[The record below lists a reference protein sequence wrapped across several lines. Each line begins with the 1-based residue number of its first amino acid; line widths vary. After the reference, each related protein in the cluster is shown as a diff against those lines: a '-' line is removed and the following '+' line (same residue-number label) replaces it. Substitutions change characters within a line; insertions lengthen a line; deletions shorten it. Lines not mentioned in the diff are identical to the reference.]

1 MIENLQLSLKSFSS
15 GSLGFETLYPIQV
28 INSLVTENSNME
40 ILVYSMKDENID
52 FLVTSKN
59 HKEDDEKDGWV
70 NIDGEEI
77 NNIFNIIE
85 YIVFI
90 TMEMNIYTINIKTT
104 VT

>member
-1 MIENLQLSLKSFSS
+1 
-15 GSLGFETLYPIQV
+15 
-28 INSLVTENSNME
+28 ME
-40 ILVYSMKDENID
+40 ILVYSIKDENID
-52 FLVTSKN
+52 FLVTGKN